1 MDKDTSHRLD
11 LECTTT
17 CSVCVGEVGSCA
29 MGRSVCLCN
38 TTGMQESFQDAVSE
52 PETQTL

>member
-1 MDKDTSHRLD
+1 MGKDTSHRLD
-11 LECTTT
+11 LERTTT
-17 CSVCVGEVGSCA
+17 CSVCVGAVGSCA

-38 TTGMQESFQDAVSE
+38 TTSMQEPFQDAVSD